1 MAKHSFEARVS
12 SVLNVLDPQRDT
24 ATTAQRGR
32 AESATR
38 RPSHPSDVLSRV
50 HDILRQMPADEVGD
64 PAAFQKAYT
73 TLLKH
78 GESALKEVAV
88 AADARRLSPDH
99 LGSLEAIVIADG
111 SRPSFLLRNGG
122 RFDPNH
128 PFLASW
134 HDDMLAFA
142 PDLRRLAASVGRIQP
157 VNGNA
162 ANYFGTGTLIDHNK
176 GLVLTN
182 FHVLDA
188 ARETP
193 GISIDGGDRELKVTG
208 DLVID
213 FDAESGTTSRN
224 RFRVVPASLP
234 EGFGIGF
241 AGMDAAVLRIE
252 PIDPQSKL
260 PAYAPALS
268 VDPDLSSGSST
279 TLVTVGFPGEPIPD
293 NPPGATV
300 DWHFVLTT
308 LFGNRFGVKRVAP
321 GRFRLAPGS
330 VQGDAFDR
338 VMSHDAT
345 TFGGASGSLMFA
357 WKDQGTPG
365 YGLHFAGATLSAN
378 YALSLHRAADALKAI
393 GVPLV

>member
-1 MAKHSFEARVS
+1 VERTSFDARVN
-12 SVLNVLDPQRDT
+12 SVLEVLGPQAEASRYGR
-24 ATTAQRGR
+24 AGR
-32 AESATR
+32 AESAEAR
-38 RPSHPSDVLSRV
+38 QNHPSDVLARV
-50 HDILRQMPADEVGD
+50 ESVLQRMPADEVED
-64 PAAFQKAYT
+64 SAAFQKAYAM
-73 TLLKH
+73 LLTH
-78 GESALKEVAV
+78 GELALKQLGRGATSQ
-88 AADARRLSPDH
+88 RLSADH

-122 RFDPNH
+122 RFDPEH
-128 PFLASW
+128 PFMGLW
-134 HDDMLAFA
+134 KDHMLDFA
-142 PDLRRLAASVGRIQP
+142 PDLRRLAAAVGRIQP

-162 ANYFGTGTLIDHNK
+162 ANYFGTGTLIDRNK

-188 ARETP
+188 ARESP
-193 GISIDGGDRELKVTG
+193 GIAIDGEDRELKVTG

-213 FDAESGTTSRN
+213 FDAESGTNGRN
-224 RFRVVPASLP
+224 RFRVVHASLP

-241 AGMDAAVLRIE
+241 AGIDAAVLRIE
-252 PIDPQSKL
+252 PMDPQSKL

-279 TLVTVGFPGEPIPD
+279 TLVTVGFPGEPIRD

-300 DWHFVLTT
+300 DWHFVITT

-321 GRFRLAPGS
+321 GRFGLAPGS
-330 VQGDAFDR
+330 VEGDAFER

-345 TFGGASGSLMFA
+345 TFGGASGSLMYA

-365 YGLHFAGATLSAN
+365 YGLHFSGATLSAN
-378 YALSLHRAADALKAI
+378 YALSLQRAADALKAI

>member
-1 MAKHSFEARVS
+1 MAEHSFDARVRG
-12 SVLNVLDPQRDT
+12 VLEMLGGASADSGAGQ
-24 ATTAQRGR
+24 
-32 AESATR
+32 AESAAGA
-38 RPSHPSDVLSRV
+38 PQVHPDDVLARV
-50 HDILRQMPADEVGD
+50 DSILKRMPESEVEDAEAFRQAC
-64 PAAFQKAYT
+64 A
-73 TLLKH
+73 TLLRH
-78 GESALKEVAV
+78 AEPALK
-88 AADARRLSPDH
+88 RLAPGMAPGQLSADH

-122 RFDPNH
+122 RFDTAH

-134 HDDMLAFA
+134 RDDMLAFA
-142 PDLRRLAASVGRIQP
+142 PDLRRLAAAVGRIQP
-157 VNGNA
+157 ANGNA
-162 ANYFGTGTLIDHNK
+162 ANFFGTGTLVDRAK

-188 ARETP
+188 ARESP
-193 GISIDGGDRELKVTG
+193 GVAIDGEDRELKVTG

-213 FDAESGTTSRN
+213 FDAESGTTKRN
-224 RFRVVPASLP
+224 RFRVVHASLP

-252 PIDPQSKL
+252 PMDGAQSRM
-260 PAYAPALS
+260 PAHAAVLS
-268 VDPDLSSGSST
+268 LDADLGNGAST
-279 TLVTVGFPGEPIPD
+279 TLATVGFPGEPIPE

-300 DWHFVLTT
+300 DWHFVLKT

-330 VQGDAFDR
+330 VEGDPFGR

-365 YGLHFAGATLSAN
+365 YGLHFSGATLSAN
-378 YALSLHRAADALKAI
+378 YALSLQRSADALRAI

>member
-142 PDLRRLAASVGRIQP
+142 PALRRLAASVGRIQP

-213 FDAESGTTSRN
+213 FDAAKG
-224 RFRVVPASLP
+224 
-234 EGFGIGF
+234 GI
-241 AGMDAAVLRIE
+241 
-252 PIDPQSKL
+252 
-260 PAYAPALS
+260 
-268 VDPDLSSGSST
+268 
-279 TLVTVGFPGEPIPD
+279 TL
-293 NPPGATV
+293 
-300 DWHFVLTT
+300 
-308 LFGNRFGVKRVAP
+308 
-321 GRFRLAPGS
+321 
-330 VQGDAFDR
+330 Q
-338 VMSHDAT
+338 
-345 TFGGASGSLMFA
+345 
-357 WKDQGTPG
+357 
-365 YGLHFAGATLSAN
+365 
-378 YALSLHRAADALKAI
+378 
-393 GVPLV
+393 

>member
-1 MAKHSFEARVS
+1 MGAPFGTRVS
-12 SVLNVLDPQRDT
+12 EVLEALAARGDT
-24 ATTAQRGR
+24 VPVGQSGR
-32 AESATR
+32 SESAANS
-38 RPSHPSDVLSRV
+38 RPHPDDVLTRV
-50 HDILRQMPADEVGD
+50 EDILKRMPADEVSD
-64 PAAFQKAYT
+64 PDAFQKAYT
-73 TLLKH
+73 TLLQH
-78 GESALKEVAV
+78 GESALKEVA
-88 AADARRLSPDH
+88 ADRRNLSPDH

-122 RFDPNH
+122 NFDPKH
-128 PFLASW
+128 PFLAAW

-142 PDLRRLAASVGRIQP
+142 PDLRRLAAAVGRIQP
-157 VNGNA
+157 ANGNA
-162 ANYFGTGTLIDHNK
+162 ANFFGTGTLIDRNK

-193 GISIDGGDRELKVTG
+193 GISIDGEDRELKVTG

-213 FDAESGTTSRN
+213 FDAESGTTGRN
-224 RFRVVPASLP
+224 RFRVVHASLP

-252 PIDPQSKL
+252 PIDAQSKL
-260 PAYAPALS
+260 PAVAPSLS
-268 VDPDLSSGSST
+268 GDADLSNGSSS

-321 GRFRLAPGS
+321 GRFRLSPGS
-330 VQGDAFDR
+330 VQGDAFGR

-357 WKDQGTPG
+357 WKDEGAPG
-365 YGLHFAGATLSAN
+365 YGLHFSGATLSAN
-378 YALSLHRAADALKAI
+378 YALSLQRSADALRAI
-393 GVPLV
+393 GVPLA